1 MYDWFFH
8 CGINGRHFVMVFEVM
23 GRNLLNMIKK
33 YNYHG
38 IPIPIV
44 REIAKQLLLGL
55 DYMHRIC
62 KLIHTDLKPENI
74 TFALKEE
81 EEFDLLYK
89 NIFCTKLVDL
99 FDTKD
104 AIILNKKQL

>member
-8 CGINGRHFVMVFEVM
+8 FGENGRHFVMVFEVL
-23 GRNLLNMIKK
+23 GKNLFSLITK
-33 YNYHG
+33 YDYRG

-44 REIAKQLLLGL
+44 REITKQILVGL
-55 DYMHRIC
+55 DYMHRVC

-74 TFALKEE
+74 NFACREE

-89 NIFCTKLVDL
+89 YVFTTPLIDIFER
-99 FDTKD
+99 KD
-104 AIILNKKQL
+104 KVILNKQ